1 MRSFLECIP
10 CLVRQ
15 TLESLTYATS
25 DLALRESILRE
36 ALRQIAEMPM
46 HESPPHM
53 ATVIHRMIRERCGC
67 DDPYKDVKARSN
79 NAALALLP
87 RMREMVRNAPDPF
100 EAAVRLSIAGNVID
114 FGTPN
119 RPPEDDFTH
128 VAEEALTYPMGGMP
142 VSIFREAVRRAK
154 PGGILFLGD
163 NAGEIVFDKLLL
175 EALAPQRCVYALRR
189 TPVLNDATLAE
200 GHAVGLDAYAD
211 LVDNGSDAPGT
222 ILEWCSAAFRERFAA
237 ADLVIA
243 KGQGNYETLSE
254 CGRGNVFFLFKAKC
268 PVVARHLNQPL
279 GHFILT
285 STPGDKPR
293 PGSSPVSS
301 PTSGG

>member
-15 TLESLTYATS
+15 TLESLTYATP
-25 DLALRESILRE
+25 DPALRETILRE
-36 ALRQIAEMPM
+36 ALRHIAEMPM

-53 ATVIHRMIRERCGC
+53 ATLIHRMIRERCGC
-67 DDPYKDVKARSN
+67 DDPYKAVKARSN
-79 NAALALLP
+79 EAALALLP
-87 RMREMVRNAPDPF
+87 RMRDLVRHAPDPF

-119 RPPEDDFTH
+119 PPPEDDFVQ
-128 VAEEALTYPMGGMP
+128 VAEGALVHPMGGMP
-142 VSIFREAVRRAK
+142 VSVFREAVEGVGS
-154 PGGILFLGD
+154 GGILFLGD
-163 NAGEIVFDKLLL
+163 NAGEIVFDTLLL
-175 EALAPQRCVYALRR
+175 EALAPKRCVYALRS

-222 ILEWCSAAFRERFAA
+222 ILEWCSPAFRERFAA

-243 KGQGNYETLSE
+243 KGQGNFETLSE
-254 CGRGNVFFLFKAKC
+254 CDRRHVFFLFKAKC
-268 PVVARHLNQPL
+268 AVVARHLNQPL

-285 STPGDKPR
+285 STK
-293 PGSSPVSS
+293 
-301 PTSGG
+301 